1 MVVSSIFQ
9 FCDIFLQKDTKKAI
23 RIFTPGQPVLYIPTL
38 TYSSVGCGNWMPS
51 TTFFQYFRK
60 SFQ

>member
-9 FCDIFLQKDTKKAI
+9 FCDIFLQKRYKKGHPDFYTRTARSI
-23 RIFTPGQPVLYIPTL
+23 YPNL